1 MRQAL
6 ADGNVAYEQRFGH
19 VFLICASGLSG
30 QEMLD
35 QLRARLG
42 HDPDTE
48 RAVVRA
54 ELRKIT
60 QLRLTK
66 LLGL

>member
-6 ADGNVAYEQRFGH
+6 AAGNAAYEGRFGH

-35 QLRARLG
+35 QLQARLSN
-42 HDPDTE
+42 DPDAE
-48 RAVVRA
+48 RAGGA
-54 ELRKIT
+54 
-60 QLRLTK
+60 
-66 LLGL
+66 